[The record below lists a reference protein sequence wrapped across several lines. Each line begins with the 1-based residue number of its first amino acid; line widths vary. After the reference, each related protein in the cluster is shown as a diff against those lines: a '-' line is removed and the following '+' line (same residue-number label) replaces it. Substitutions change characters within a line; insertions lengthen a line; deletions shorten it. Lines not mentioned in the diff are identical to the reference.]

1 MSGSN
6 DTNKKKQQVNKLVGY
21 SAAMGALRS
30 LVGFPIEQPM
40 ESVKTQW

>member
-6 DTNKKKQQVNKLVGY
+6 DSKKKQQVNQLVGY

-30 LVGFPIEQPM
+30 LVGFPVEQPM
-40 ESVKTQW
+40 ESVKT